1 MTTTEERKYTA
12 KDLYIASTVGGIF
25 TKPQGGTREESLKK
39 AVGTNRNVAQDE
51 VKVADFKRQ
60 FDAAMKALDVED
72 KNFGVTLFV
81 QWRFRRQLPL

>member
-1 MTTTEERKYTA
+1 M
-12 KDLYIASTVGGIF
+12 
-25 TKPQGGTREESLKK
+25 KK